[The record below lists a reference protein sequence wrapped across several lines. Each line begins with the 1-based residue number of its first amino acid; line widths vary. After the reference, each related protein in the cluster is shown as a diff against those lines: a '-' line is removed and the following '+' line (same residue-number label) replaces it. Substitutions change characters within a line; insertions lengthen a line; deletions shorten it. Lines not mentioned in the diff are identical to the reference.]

1 MITFGQSSYKAR
13 LPQTCEAVRRVAPYV
28 DRIVIVQND
37 FDGQDDEIVE
47 EAAAK
52 CQDVRVISK
61 PWIDHFS
68 AYRNRYLSEVKD
80 GWVLVSDPDEWF
92 SKEAGEQLRSMILNS
107 RFGSR
112 YNVVAFNSM
121 DTWYADDVN
130 WAHPDPKKILASN
143 RSTTWYKQLFF
154 KYYPGLRYNGVVHE
168 GLLWPQGIKVK
179 VTNAPPE
186 CYYEHV
192 KTNSEVRERGC
203 RNFFTGGGGV
213 NDLGKLFPEW
223 TDLRK
228 RLTLELG
235 ISTWYVF
242 RDYLKAGNV
251 APWLKQWIIEYRN
264 WDTATWMGS
273 EIRGLFYW
281 YFKRLH
287 PEEQVINPA
296 TGKFYESD
304 FPE

>member
-1 MITFGQSSYKAR
+1 MS
-13 LPQTCEAVRRVAPYV
+13 QTCEAVRRIAPYV

-37 FDGQDDEIVE
+37 FEDQDEEIVE
-47 EAAAK
+47 EAAGN
-52 CQDVRVISK
+52 CPDVRVIQK

-92 SKEAGEQLRSMILNS
+92 SKEAGEQLHDMIKQS

-112 YNVVAFNSM
+112 YNVVAFNSV
-121 DTWYADDVN
+121 DTWYADDVD

-143 RSTTWYKQLFF
+143 RAGSWFKQLFF
-154 KYYPGLRYNGVVHE
+154 KYYPGLRYDGVVHE
-168 GLLWPQGIKVK
+168 GLHWPDTIKVNII
-179 VTNAPPE
+179 NASPE

-192 KTNSEVRERGC
+192 KTNAEVRERGT
-203 RNFFTGGGGV
+203 RNFFTGGAGV
-213 NDLGKLFPEW
+213 NDLGKVFPEW
-223 TDLRK
+223 AVLRK

-235 ISTWYVF
+235 ISTWYQF
-242 RDYLKAGNV
+242 RDYLKAGNIQ
-251 APWLKQWIIEYRN
+251 PWLKQWIIDFRN
-264 WDTATWMGS
+264 WNKADWMGS
-273 EIRGLFYW
+273 EIRGVFYW

-287 PEEQVINPA
+287 SEEQMLNPE